1 MSYTKENDLMDEDI
15 TDKEFEEKYIPFYNN
30 FNDYMKTFVIPD
42 AVAFYLASGYDRSCL
57 DDCPLKNHLNS
68 AVDIFN
74 IICDVDELIPTIE
87 MILKIKYN
95 LKITQTNPLK
105 IEKSY

>member
-1 MSYTKENDLMDEDI
+1 MSYTKEKDLMDGDI
-15 TDKEFEEKYIPFYNN
+15 TDEEFEEKYLPFYNN

-42 AVAFYLASGYDRSCL
+42 ELAFYLANGYDRSCL
-57 DDCPLKNHLNS
+57 DECPLRNHLNS

-74 IICDVDELIPTIE
+74 IICNVDNLIPTIE

-95 LKITQTNPLK
+95 LKIIQTDPSK
-105 IEKSY
+105 IEKNY

>member
-1 MSYTKENDLMDEDI
+1 MSYTKENDLMDGDI
-15 TDKEFEEKYIPFYNN
+15 TDEEFEEKYGPFYDN

-42 AVAFYLASGYDRSCL
+42 VVAFYLASGYDRSCL
-57 DDCPLKNHLNS
+57 DDCPLKNHINS
-68 AVDIFN
+68 AVDVFN

-95 LKITQTNPLK
+95 LKITQKNPLK